1 MTSRIK
7 GLEELEDLVRAKEF
21 LYKVQG
27 EYYII
32 GANMCRQ
39 CRDTIL
45 IQHFETYLGA
55 LHEVLDEIE
64 GSDTKEAE
72 PSSIKQLLE
81 AYKLIRD
88 EVETP
93 LPNSA
98 AMSHEE
104 CVEWIENFREKIDSQ
119 NRELIKRQIAGWLLA
134 DKLFVKK
141 IKLEK

>member
-81 AYKLIRD
+81 AYKLIRA
-88 EVETP
+88 TP
-93 LPNSA
+93 QNTQKERPCGKISPGRAYIRHSISA
-98 AMSHEE
+98 AAT
-104 CVEWIENFREKIDSQ
+104 
-119 NRELIKRQIAGWLLA
+119 LI
-134 DKLFVKK
+134 
-141 IKLEK
+141 